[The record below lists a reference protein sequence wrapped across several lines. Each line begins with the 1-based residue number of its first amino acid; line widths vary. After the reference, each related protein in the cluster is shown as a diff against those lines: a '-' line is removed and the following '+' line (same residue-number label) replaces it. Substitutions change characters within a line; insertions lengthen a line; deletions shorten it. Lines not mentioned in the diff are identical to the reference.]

1 LGVDG
6 GLKSTSMSIV
16 TLCPQCKTAFAI
28 QAEHYSAADAWVRC
42 GRCAHVFEVDQHLF
56 EIDPIQSETEAP
68 VKESPMVDIPIETP
82 MPVVSVPL
90 TPPVW
95 QPVSPPSSALAVVV
109 MLLASAVLLAQV
121 LVFQRD
127 KLVAMNLS
135 VSPFFKTVCQVLGCR
150 VDWPKEPDKVAIDS
164 TNFKQ
169 LADDQYSFTL
179 SVKNQAAYFLG
190 SPALELTLT
199 NDEEGDVVRKV
210 WLAEELDLPTVL
222 KPLRT
227 QTVEMVFSVE
237 EPLAGKINGYRALL
251 FYP

>member
-1 LGVDG
+1 
-6 GLKSTSMSIV
+6 MSIV

-56 EIDPIQSETEAP
+56 EIDPTQGETETP
-68 VKESPMVDIPIETP
+68 VKESPVVDSPVAIP
-82 MPVVSVPL
+82 MPDAAVPL

-95 QPVSPPSSALAVVV
+95 QPVNPPNSALAVVV
-109 MLLASAVLLAQV
+109 TLLASAVLLGQV

-135 VSPFFKTVCQVLGCR
+135 VSPFFISACQVLGCR
-150 VDWPKEPDKVAIDS
+150 VDWPKEPEKVAIDS

-169 LADDQYSFTL
+169 LGEDQFSFTL

-199 NDEEGDVVRKV
+199 NDAQGDMVRKV
-210 WLAEELDLPTVL
+210 WLAQEIDLPSVL

-227 QTVEMVFSVE
+227 QTVEIIFSVE
-237 EPLAGKINGYRALL
+237 QPLAGKINGYRALL

>member
-1 LGVDG
+1 
-6 GLKSTSMSIV
+6 MSIV

-56 EIDPIQSETEAP
+56 EIDTPQSETEPAAKESLVVSPADIPAAP
-68 VKESPMVDIPIETP
+68 VV
-82 MPVVSVPL
+82 PV

-95 QPVSPPSSALAVVV
+95 QPVNNSNPALAVVV
-109 MLLASAVLLAQV
+109 TLLAAAVLLGQV

-127 KLVAMNLS
+127 KLVAMNRS
-135 VSPFFKTVCQVLGCR
+135 VSPFFNSVCDALGCR
-150 VDWPKEPDKVAIDS
+150 VDWPKEPDKVAIDN

-169 LADDQYSFTL
+169 LGDDQFSFTL

-190 SPALELTLT
+190 TPALELTLT

-210 WLAEELDLPTVL
+210 WLAQEIDLPEVL
-222 KPLRT
+222 KPMRT
-227 QTVEMVFSVE
+227 QTVEMVFSVQ
-237 EPLAGKINGYRALL
+237 EPLAGKINGFRALL

>member
-1 LGVDG
+1 
-6 GLKSTSMSIV
+6 MSIV

-56 EIDPIQSETEAP
+56 EIDPTQGETE
-68 VKESPMVDIPIETP
+68 SPAKETP
-82 MPVVSVPL
+82 TVVVPVHEPVSAAAVPV
-90 TPPVW
+90 TSPAW
-95 QPVSPPSSALAVVV
+95 QPVNPPSSALAVMVTF
-109 MLLASAVLLAQV
+109 LAAAVLLGQV

-135 VSPFFKTVCQVLGCR
+135 VQPFFNAVCQTLGCR
-150 VDWPKEPDKVAIDS
+150 VEWPKEPDKVAIDS

-169 LADDQYSFTL
+169 LKDDRFSFTL
-179 SVKNQAAYFLG
+179 SVKNQASYFLG
-190 SPALELTLT
+190 TPALELTLT

-210 WLAEELDLPTVL
+210 WLAQEIDLPVAL
-222 KPLRT
+222 KPMRT
-227 QTVEMVFSVE
+227 QTVEMVFSIE

>member
-1 LGVDG
+1 
-6 GLKSTSMSIV
+6 MSIV

-56 EIDPIQSETEAP
+56 EIDPTQGETEPTA
-68 VKESPMVDIPIETP
+68 KEP
-82 MPVVSVPL
+82 PVVDLVATPATIAVPL

-95 QPVSPPSSALAVVV
+95 QPVNLPSSALALAVT
-109 MLLASAVLLAQV
+109 LLAAAILLGQV
-121 LVFQRD
+121 LVFQRN

-135 VSPFFKTVCQVLGCR
+135 VSPFFNSVCQALACR

-169 LADDQYSFTL
+169 LREDRFSFTL
-179 SVKNQAAYFLG
+179 SVKNQATYFL
-190 SPALELTLT
+190 STPALELTLT

-210 WLAEELDLPTVL
+210 WLAQEIDLPDVL
-222 KPLRT
+222 KPMRT

-237 EPLAGKINGYRALL
+237 EPLAGKINGFRALL

>member
-1 LGVDG
+1 
-6 GLKSTSMSIV
+6 MSIV

-56 EIDPIQSETEAP
+56 EIDTPQSETEPAAKESLVVSPADIPAAP
-68 VKESPMVDIPIETP
+68 VV
-82 MPVVSVPL
+82 PV

-95 QPVSPPSSALAVVV
+95 QPVNNSNPALAVVV
-109 MLLASAVLLAQV
+109 TLLAAAVLLGQV

-127 KLVAMNLS
+127 KLVAMNRS
-135 VSPFFKTVCQVLGCR
+135 VSPFFNSVCQILGCQ
-150 VDWPKEPDKVAIDS
+150 VDWPKEPDKVAIDN

-169 LADDQYSFTL
+169 LGDDQFSFTL

-190 SPALELTLT
+190 TPALELTLT

-210 WLAEELDLPTVL
+210 WLAQEIDLPEAL
-222 KPLRT
+222 KPMRT
-227 QTVEMVFSVE
+227 QTVEMVFSVQ
-237 EPLAGKINGYRALL
+237 EPLAGKINGFRALL

>member
-1 LGVDG
+1 
-6 GLKSTSMSIV
+6 MSIV

-56 EIDPIQSETEAP
+56 EIDPTQGETETP
-68 VKESPMVDIPIETP
+68 VKESPVVDAPVAIP
-82 MPVVSVPL
+82 MPDAAVPL
-90 TPPVW
+90 TSPVW
-95 QPVSPPSSALAVVV
+95 QPVSPPSAALAVVV
-109 MLLASAVLLAQV
+109 ALLASAVLLGQ
-121 LVFQRD
+121 LIVFQRH

-135 VSPFFKTVCQVLGCR
+135 VSPFFNSVCQALGCR
-150 VDWPKEPDKVAIDS
+150 VDWPKEPDKVAIDN

-169 LADDQYSFTL
+169 LGDDRFSFTL
-179 SVKNQAAYFLG
+179 SVKNQSAYFLG
-190 SPALELTLT
+190 APALELTLT
-199 NDEEGDVVRKV
+199 NEEEGDVVRKV
-210 WLAEELDLPTVL
+210 WSAQEIDLPEVL
-222 KPLRT
+222 KPMRT

>member
-1 LGVDG
+1 
-6 GLKSTSMSIV
+6 MSIV

-56 EIDPIQSETEAP
+56 EIDPTQGETE
-68 VKESPMVDIPIETP
+68 SPAKETP
-82 MPVVSVPL
+82 TEVMPVDEPVSAAAVPVI
-90 TPPVW
+90 PPAW
-95 QPVSPPSSALAVVV
+95 QPVNPPSSALAVMVTF
-109 MLLASAVLLAQV
+109 LAAAVLLGQV

-135 VSPFFKTVCQVLGCR
+135 VQPFFNAVCQTLGCR
-150 VDWPKEPDKVAIDS
+150 VNWPKEPDKVAIDS

-169 LADDQYSFTL
+169 LKDDRFSFTL
-179 SVKNQAAYFLG
+179 SVKNQASYFLG
-190 SPALELTLT
+190 TPALELTLT
-199 NDEEGDVVRKV
+199 NDEEGDMVRKV
-210 WLAEELDLPTVL
+210 WLAQEIDLPVVL
-222 KPLRT
+222 KPMRT

>member
-1 LGVDG
+1 
-6 GLKSTSMSIV
+6 MSIV

-56 EIDPIQSETEAP
+56 EIDPTQGETESS
-68 VKESPMVDIPIETP
+68 VKESPAVDAPVAVP
-82 MPVVSVPL
+82 MPAAVPL

-95 QPVSPPSSALAVVV
+95 QPVNPPSAALAVVV
-109 MLLASAVLLAQV
+109 TLLASAVLLGQV
-121 LVFQRD
+121 LVFERD

-135 VSPFFKTVCQVLGCR
+135 VSPFFNSVCQALGCR

-164 TNFKQ
+164 THFKQ
-169 LADDQYSFTL
+169 LREGHFSFSL

-190 SPALELTLT
+190 TPALELTLT

-210 WLAEELDLPTVL
+210 WSAQEIDLPEVL
-222 KPLRT
+222 KPMRT

>member
-1 LGVDG
+1 
-6 GLKSTSMSIV
+6 MSIV

-56 EIDPIQSETEAP
+56 EIDSSQPEAVPATQRSIDPPEVASVAAPAAPPAP
-68 VKESPMVDIPIETP
+68 VVQ
-82 MPVVSVPL
+82 L

-95 QPVSPPSSALAVVV
+95 QPVNPPSAAWAVCVTMV
-109 MLLASAVLLAQV
+109 ATAVLLVQV

-135 VSPFFKTVCQVLGCR
+135 VSPFFNEICKTLGCT
-150 VDWPKEPDKVAIDS
+150 VDWPKETDKVSIDS

-169 LADDQYSFTL
+169 LASDQFSFTL

-190 SPALELTLT
+190 TPALELTLT

-210 WLAEELDLPTVL
+210 WLAPAIDLPVVL
-222 KPLRT
+222 KPMRT

-237 EPLAGKINGYRALL
+237 EPWAGKINGYRALL

>member
-1 LGVDG
+1 
-6 GLKSTSMSIV
+6 MSIV

-56 EIDPIQSETEAP
+56 EIDPTQGETETS
-68 VKESPMVDIPIETP
+68 VKESPLVDTP
-82 MPVVSVPL
+82 VAVPMSAAVPL

-95 QPVSPPSSALAVVV
+95 QPVSPPSAALAVVV
-109 MLLASAVLLAQV
+109 ALLASAVLLGQV

-135 VSPFFKTVCQVLGCR
+135 VSPFFNSVCQILDCR

-169 LADDQYSFTL
+169 LRAAQFSFTM
-179 SVKNQAAYFLG
+179 SVKNQATYFLG

-210 WLAEELDLPTVL
+210 WLAQEIDLPFVL

-227 QTVEMVFSVE
+227 QTVEMVFSVQ
-237 EPLAGKINGYRALL
+237 EPLAGKISGFRALL

>member
-1 LGVDG
+1 
-6 GLKSTSMSIV
+6 MSIV

-56 EIDPIQSETEAP
+56 EIDTPQSETEPA
-68 VKESPMVDIPIETP
+68 VKESLVVSPAADITVA
-82 MPVVSVPL
+82 PVVPVM
-90 TPPVW
+90 PPVW
-95 QPVSPPSSALAVVV
+95 QPVNNSNPALAVVV
-109 MLLASAVLLAQV
+109 TLLAAAVLLGQV

-127 KLVAMNLS
+127 KLVAMNRS
-135 VSPFFKTVCQVLGCR
+135 VSPLFNSVCQILGCQ
-150 VDWPKEPDKVAIDS
+150 VDWPKEPDKVAIDN

-169 LADDQYSFTL
+169 LGDDQFSFTL

-190 SPALELTLT
+190 TPALELTLT

-210 WLAEELDLPTVL
+210 WLPQEIDLPEVL
-222 KPLRT
+222 KPMRT
-227 QTVEMVFSVE
+227 QTVEMVFSVQ
-237 EPLAGKINGYRALL
+237 EPLAGKINGFRALL

>member
-1 LGVDG
+1 
-6 GLKSTSMSIV
+6 
-16 TLCPQCKTAFAI
+16 
-28 QAEHYSAADAWVRC
+28 
-42 GRCAHVFEVDQHLF
+42 
-56 EIDPIQSETEAP
+56 
-68 VKESPMVDIPIETP
+68 
-82 MPVVSVPL
+82 
-90 TPPVW
+90 
-95 QPVSPPSSALAVVV
+95 
-109 MLLASAVLLAQV
+109 VLLGQ
-121 LVFQRD
+121 LIVFQRH

-135 VSPFFKTVCQVLGCR
+135 VSPFFNSVCQVLGCR
-150 VDWPKEPDKVAIDS
+150 VDWPQEPDKVAIDS

-210 WLAEELDLPTVL
+210 WLAEEIDLPTVL

-237 EPLAGKINGYRALL
+237 GPLAGKINGYRALL

>member
-1 LGVDG
+1 
-6 GLKSTSMSIV
+6 MSIV

-56 EIDPIQSETEAP
+56 EIDPTQGETETP
-68 VKESPMVDIPIETP
+68 LKESTGVDS
-82 MPVVSVPL
+82 PVVVSTPQVEVPL
-90 TPPVW
+90 TSPVW
-95 QPVSPPSSALAVVV
+95 QPVSPPSAAMAVVV
-109 MLLASAVLLAQV
+109 TLLASAVLLGQV

-127 KLVAMNLS
+127 KLVSMNLS
-135 VSPFFKTVCQVLGCR
+135 VSPFFNSVCQVLGCR

-179 SVKNQAAYFLG
+179 AVKNQAAYFLG

-210 WLAEELDLPTVL
+210 WLAEEIDLPPVL
-222 KPLRT
+222 KPLRS

>member
-1 LGVDG
+1 
-6 GLKSTSMSIV
+6 MSIV

-56 EIDPIQSETEAP
+56 EIDPTQGETE
-68 VKESPMVDIPIETP
+68 SPAKETP
-82 MPVVSVPL
+82 TEVMPVDEPVSAAAVPVI
-90 TPPVW
+90 PPAW
-95 QPVSPPSSALAVVV
+95 QPVNPPSSALAVMVTF
-109 MLLASAVLLAQV
+109 LAAAVLLGQV

-135 VSPFFKTVCQVLGCR
+135 VQPFFNAVCQTLGCR

-169 LADDQYSFTL
+169 LKDDRFSFTL
-179 SVKNQAAYFLG
+179 SVKNQASYFLG
-190 SPALELTLT
+190 TPALELTLT

-210 WLAEELDLPTVL
+210 WLAQEIDLPVVL
-222 KPLRT
+222 KPMRT

-237 EPLAGKINGYRALL
+237 EPLAGKINGFRALL

>member
-1 LGVDG
+1 
-6 GLKSTSMSIV
+6 MSIV

-56 EIDPIQSETEAP
+56 EIDPTQSEIEAP
-68 VKESPMVDIPIETP
+68 VKESPMVDVPIETP
-82 MPVVSVPL
+82 LPVVSVPL

-95 QPVSPPSSALAVVV
+95 QPVSPPSSALGVVV
-109 MLLASAVLLAQV
+109 TLLASAVLLGQV

-135 VSPFFKTVCQVLGCR
+135 VSPFFNSVCQVLGCR
-150 VDWPKEPDKVAIDS
+150 VDWPKEPDKVAIES
-164 TNFKQ
+164 TIFKQ

>member
-1 LGVDG
+1 
-6 GLKSTSMSIV
+6 MSIV

-56 EIDPIQSETEAP
+56 EIDPTQGETQSSVKDSPVVDAP
-68 VKESPMVDIPIETP
+68 VAVPLPAA
-82 MPVVSVPL
+82 VPL

-109 MLLASAVLLAQV
+109 TLLAAAVLLGQV

-127 KLVAMNLS
+127 KLVAMNRS
-135 VSPFFKTVCQVLGCR
+135 VSPFFNSVCDALGCR
-150 VDWPKEPDKVAIDS
+150 VDWPKEPDKVAIDN

-169 LADDQYSFTL
+169 LGDDQFSFTL

-190 SPALELTLT
+190 TPALELTLT

-210 WLAEELDLPTVL
+210 WLAQEIDLPEVL
-222 KPLRT
+222 KPMRT
-227 QTVEMVFSVE
+227 QTVEMVFSVQ
-237 EPLAGKINGYRALL
+237 EPLAGKINGFRALL

>member
-1 LGVDG
+1 
-6 GLKSTSMSIV
+6 MSIV

-56 EIDPIQSETEAP
+56 EIDPTQGETE
-68 VKESPMVDIPIETP
+68 SPAKETP
-82 MPVVSVPL
+82 TEVMPVDEPVSAAAVPVI
-90 TPPVW
+90 PPAW
-95 QPVSPPSSALAVVV
+95 QPVNPPSSALAVMVTF
-109 MLLASAVLLAQV
+109 LAAAVLLGQV

-135 VSPFFKTVCQVLGCR
+135 VQPFFNAVCQTFGCR

-169 LADDQYSFTL
+169 LKDDRFSFTL
-179 SVKNQAAYFLG
+179 SVKNQASYFLG
-190 SPALELTLT
+190 TPALELTLT
-199 NDEEGDVVRKV
+199 NDEEGDMVRKV
-210 WLAEELDLPTVL
+210 WLAQEIDLPVVL
-222 KPLRT
+222 KPMRT

>member
-1 LGVDG
+1 
-6 GLKSTSMSIV
+6 MSIV

-56 EIDPIQSETEAP
+56 EIDPTQGDIETP
-68 VKESPMVDIPIETP
+68 VKEASVVDSPVSIPLP
-82 MPVVSVPL
+82 DAAVPL
-90 TPPVW
+90 TPPAW
-95 QPVSPPSSALAVVV
+95 QAVSPPSAALAVVV
-109 MLLASAVLLAQV
+109 TLLASAVLLGQV

-127 KLVAMNLS
+127 KLVATNLS
-135 VSPFFKTVCQVLGCR
+135 VSPFFNSVCQVLGCR

-164 TNFKQ
+164 SNFKQ
-169 LADDQYSFTL
+169 LGDDQYSFTL

-210 WLAEELDLPTVL
+210 WLAEDIDLPSVL

-227 QTVEMVFSVE
+227 QTLEIVFSVE

>member
-1 LGVDG
+1 
-6 GLKSTSMSIV
+6 MSIV

-56 EIDPIQSETEAP
+56 EIDTPQSETEPA
-68 VKESPMVDIPIETP
+68 VKESLVVSPAADITVA
-82 MPVVSVPL
+82 PVVPVM
-90 TPPVW
+90 PPVW
-95 QPVSPPSSALAVVV
+95 QPVNNSNPALAVVV
-109 MLLASAVLLAQV
+109 TLLAAAVLLGQV

-127 KLVAMNLS
+127 KLVAMNRS
-135 VSPFFKTVCQVLGCR
+135 VSPLFNSVCQILGCQ
-150 VDWPKEPDKVAIDS
+150 VDWPKEPDKVAIDN

-169 LADDQYSFTL
+169 LGDDQFSFTL

-190 SPALELTLT
+190 TPALELTLT

-210 WLAEELDLPTVL
+210 WLSQEIDLPEVL
-222 KPLRT
+222 KPMRT
-227 QTVEMVFSVE
+227 QTVEMVFSVQ
-237 EPLAGKINGYRALL
+237 EPLAGKINGFRALL

>member
-1 LGVDG
+1 
-6 GLKSTSMSIV
+6 MSIV

-56 EIDPIQSETEAP
+56 EIDTPQSETEPAAKESLVVSPADIPAAP
-68 VKESPMVDIPIETP
+68 VV
-82 MPVVSVPL
+82 PV

-95 QPVSPPSSALAVVV
+95 QPVNNSNPALAVVV
-109 MLLASAVLLAQV
+109 TLLAAAVLLGQV

-127 KLVAMNLS
+127 KLVAMNRS
-135 VSPFFKTVCQVLGCR
+135 VSPLFYSVCQILGCQ
-150 VDWPKEPDKVAIDS
+150 VDWPKEPDKVAIDN

-169 LADDQYSFTL
+169 LGDDQFSFTL
-179 SVKNQAAYFLG
+179 SVKNQAAYFLAT
-190 SPALELTLT
+190 PALELTLT

-210 WLAEELDLPTVL
+210 WLAQEIDLPEAL
-222 KPLRT
+222 KPMRT
-227 QTVEMVFSVE
+227 QTVEMVFSVQ
-237 EPLAGKINGYRALL
+237 EPLAGKISGFRALL